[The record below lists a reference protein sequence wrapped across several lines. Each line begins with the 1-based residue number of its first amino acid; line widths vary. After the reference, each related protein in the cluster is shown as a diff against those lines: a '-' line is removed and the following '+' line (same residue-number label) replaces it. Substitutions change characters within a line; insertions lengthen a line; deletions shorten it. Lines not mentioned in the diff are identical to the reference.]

1 MAECGAWALYR
12 GPKLRHTTGPIACWC
27 AIVSRKVMTSE
38 FSPSEISSI
47 YRVIAE
53 RRDVRHFVS
62 TPVDEAILSR
72 VLTAAHH
79 APSVGLMQPWRFIR
93 IKSRL
98 VRDQICALVDE
109 ERHLTAAALG
119 ERGNEFMRLK
129 VEGIKQCGEVMAV
142 ALMDKREGPIFGR
155 RTMPDVNLASVA
167 CAVQN
172 MWLASRAEGIGMG

>member
-12 GPKLRHTTGPIACWC
+12 GPKLMHTTGPIASWC

-93 IKSRL
+93 I
-98 VRDQICALVDE
+98 
-109 ERHLTAAALG
+109 
-119 ERGNEFMRLK
+119 
-129 VEGIKQCGEVMAV
+129 
-142 ALMDKREGPIFGR
+142 
-155 RTMPDVNLASVA
+155 
-167 CAVQN
+167 
-172 MWLASRAEGIGMG
+172 